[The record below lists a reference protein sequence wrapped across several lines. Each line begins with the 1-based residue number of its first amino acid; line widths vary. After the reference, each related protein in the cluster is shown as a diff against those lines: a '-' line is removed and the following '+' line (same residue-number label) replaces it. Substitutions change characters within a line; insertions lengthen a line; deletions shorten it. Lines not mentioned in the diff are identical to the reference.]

1 MSSYQE
7 LLDLSQQFY
16 AEFAIVFFRVGAM
29 MAVMPA
35 FGERFVPARVRL
47 VVALAF
53 SVAVFSAVSAEL
65 PKTLTLYVLVQYLIT
80 ESAIGLILGLGL
92 RLLVLALQTAGS
104 IAAQSTSL
112 SQLLGGASAEPLPA
126 IGQILTTGAL
136 AFAVMSGLH
145 IKVAQLLVLSY
156 GALPAGVL
164 PFAADI
170 SEWGVKQVA
179 HAFSLA
185 FSLAVPFVIL
195 SMLYNLTLGVINRAM
210 PQLMVAFVGAPV
222 ITFGGVALL
231 FLLTPNLMVLWASA
245 LDQYLSNPL
254 GPRP

>member
-1 MSSYQE
+1 MSDYQAAI
-7 LLDLSQQFY
+7 DAAQQFY
-16 AEFAIVFFRVGAM
+16 AAFAIVFFRVGAI

-35 FGERFVPARVRL
+35 FGERVVPARIRL
-47 VVALAF
+47 VIAF
-53 SVAVFSAVSAEL
+53 AFTLAVFSTVVDQV
-65 PKTLTLYVLVQYLIT
+65 PQTLTFYILVQFLVT
-80 ESAIGLILGLGL
+80 ESVIGLVLGLGL
-92 RLLVLALQTAGS
+92 RLLMLALQTAGS

-126 IGQILTTGAL
+126 IGQILTTAAL
-136 AFAVMSGLH
+136 AFAVMAGLH
-145 IKVAQLLVLSY
+145 VKIAQLLVLSY

-164 PFAADI
+164 PNASDI
-170 SEWGVKQVA
+170 SQWGVRQVS

-231 FLLTPNLMVLWASA
+231 FLLTPSLLVLWAAA
-245 LDQYLSNPL
+245 LDQYLVNPL
-254 GPRP
+254 GARP